1 RKLRMGRVLVT
12 LLGNSKESSMPS
24 RYRLPLF
31 TIVSVVLIAAFAL
44 VGLSYGKFGA
54 VNPAWTQ
61 TYNLGNGEGNGSLQ
75 LPPQVQPVNPGGAG
89 MVGSAVLSGFNIY
102 TFDTMVLLGVPC
114 ADVRVYRV
122 LPDGNRLLH
131 PSTCSGNIIT
141 FNAVGTGEYLFYTFG
156 SPSAA
161 SN

>member
-1 RKLRMGRVLVT
+1 
-12 LLGNSKESSMPS
+12 MPS

-31 TIVSVVLIAAFAL
+31 TFVSVVLIAAFAL

-54 VNPAWTQ
+54 LNPAWAQ
-61 TYNLGNGEGNGSLQ
+61 SYNLGTGQGNSSFQTGAQ
-75 LPPQVQPVNPGGAG
+75 AQPFAPVGPGGG
-89 MVGSAVLSGFNIY
+89 GLVGGALLSGFNIY
-102 TFDTMVLLGVPC
+102 SFDTMVLLGVPC

-131 PSTCSGNIIT
+131 PSTCSGNILT

-161 SN
+161 SNAQIVVLLSNNP